1 VCRRARERS
10 LRKKKTGNALS
21 AVRWCGLF
29 VRGRPPRIESGPNL
43 AASSIDVA
51 FGHMTCT
58 WDFALIFSGKNPHA
72 PEARRR
78 TTMNRKIANKAGG
91 KFRAGVRVVLGRHAI
106 GTGFGSTI
114 AGALV
119 IFGAGAAGVSA
130 VVIYVSVATGIV
142 LGGWA
147 GHAISKRR
155 SHRLDADVLRRRSHT
170 LRLLRVTR
178 VLRRRNVA

>member
-1 VCRRARERS
+1 M
-10 LRKKKTGNALS
+10 
-21 AVRWCGLF
+21 
-29 VRGRPPRIESGPNL
+29 ESGPKL
-43 AASSIDVA
+43 AASMADVA

-58 WDFALIFSGKNPHA
+58 SDFASIFSGTNPPA

-78 TTMNRKIANKAGG
+78 TTMNQQIANKAGG
-91 KFRAGVRVVLGRHAI
+91 KFRAGARVVLGHHPI

-119 IFGAGAAGVSA
+119 VVGAGAAGASA

>member
-1 VCRRARERS
+1 MPCPLFGGADCSFAAARCEWRAGQS
-10 LRKKKTGNALS
+10 SPPQWPTGFRAHDLHLGFWS
-21 AVRWCGLF
+21 
-29 VRGRPPRIESGPNL
+29 
-43 AASSIDVA
+43 
-51 FGHMTCT
+51 
-58 WDFALIFSGKNPHA
+58 IFSGKNPHA

-78 TTMNRKIANKAGG
+78 TTMSQQIANKAGG
-91 KFRAGVRVVLGRHAI
+91 KFRAGARVVLRQHPI

-114 AGALV
+114 VGALV
-119 IFGAGAAGVSA
+119 VVGAGAAGASA